1 MDATELGSPLVL
13 GLCMC
18 GNVLC
23 SSIRLG
29 FLKKFVG
36 FYMLFFIFFISVL
49 LFFKTLSLKDS
60 C

>member
-29 FLKKFVG
+29 FLKKIVG

-49 LFFKTLSLKDS
+49 LFF
-60 C
+60 